1 MIKLFSEFNKKTALR
16 AVVFGFIAIGGGIF
30 AVRIVS
36 AAWTGPTANPPNNN
50 PSFWISTV
58 PPASPVVY
66 YGTGGGKVG
75 IGTSTPSASLV
86 DKSLDVVGDINAA
99 RICIGG
105 VCKNDWG
112 AVSGLTDAFNKVA
125 NNANVTQFSAVGG
138 DRIQFDAGSGL
149 GVSFLSASN
158 RVTYNLVDCPTTG
171 QILKDNGSG
180 WICGTDNGGNISS
193 GTITG
198 QTLWW
203 DNILSQWTAGNNI
216 MVNSSSTGAPTG
228 FDPNYRTTIGN
239 SAAGSSLGGI
249 KAEVNGLTA
258 PAIYLNNAASGGL
271 SLDTGSFQLRG
282 VAAGSV
288 SVPGAGNGRI
298 YYDST
303 NNKFKCWEGGVLKD
317 CITATGGA
325 ATLVQN
331 NSAVLNTVTPIV
343 QIQVA
348 GDAAYRLNLGLDS
361 TSRPQIQFGGG
372 SSQDLRFYRSA
383 PATLTLDN
391 NAGGAANLNV
401 TGSYQQ
407 NGISGT
413 TAAACTGGQ
422 FLTGTLSGGIIISG
436 GCSTPSVSTALRADN
451 GSGAANDYVAR
462 IKLSADTIGYRAR
475 LGLDA
480 SSNGTLQFGPGVAS
494 AIDTSIFRIGTGQLR
509 LDNYMGIAGGVDT
522 NYGLTLSTRGVKA
535 ESSSATQPAGY
546 FDNTSTGPDLII
558 NGAAQNWPSINSSG
572 ILTNNGSGLLTW
584 VAAGASITCSPT
596 CTTNYIPKF
605 NSASTVGNSQIF
617 DNGTNVG
624 IGTTSPDQKLHVQGT
639 LQVGDDLFPGSFINI
654 IGAGISTDFGI
665 QAGGELNP
673 DAKWRIY
680 GNTNEL
686 RLMFDVG
693 ESVVMSLVSGN
704 VGIGDTSPT
713 SLLTVGATDQ
723 FQVNLS
729 GNIVKINN
737 ITYSWPSVQGGSS
750 QVLTN
755 NGSGT
760 LTWAP
765 VSATATQ
772 VSREAVSLSSDYVAR
787 IRVGAEANYR
797 AVLGLTSTDVP
808 QLQFGGGGAS
818 APDLTLYRGSSPR
831 ASFKTGNPIFIDN
844 SYLGVGITG
853 AEDVDTNFRITTIRG
868 GIKAESSSAT
878 QPAGYFNN
886 TSTGPD
892 ININGASYNW
902 PSANASGA
910 LTNNGS
916 GLLTW
921 TPVGASGGGWTDDGT
936 AVRLTTSTDNVGIGT
951 STPQMA
957 YALTVRAQPG
967 GMIFRGEDSAG
978 TSRFEINSG
987 GAVNIDALGSA
998 SGSIFSVL
1006 NGSATNYALFNAAA
1020 GTTNLFN
1027 LQLAGA
1033 SKFIVTA
1040 SGQTFLN
1047 SRTNSGPATEINGYY
1062 LQTNGSGTLTW
1073 APVSAT
1079 ATTVSQDSGDAVTN
1093 NYVSRIKLASP
1104 TDTTGYRAWLGL
1116 DGSSRG
1122 ALRFGPGGAG
1132 TFDTA
1137 LYRNSANILQFDY
1150 ALTTEGNA
1158 DPAYHITLNSNLFAN
1173 NPRGGIKADIN
1184 ESDTVQSNIAAY
1196 FSAANSAI
1204 GNYALL
1210 TGSGNVGIGD
1220 TTPLSLLTVGNGD
1233 LFQVNSSGNIVKIN
1247 NITYS
1252 WPSLQGGA
1260 NQVLTNNG
1268 SGGLTWVAA
1277 GACTTC
1283 FHNNGDSFTGLA
1295 TLGTNDAYEL
1305 AFETGGTEKMR
1316 IAFGNVGIGDT
1327 TPLSLLTVG
1336 NGDLFQVNSSGNIV
1350 KINNIT
1356 YSWPSSAPTAVN
1368 QVLSVQTVAGGILQW
1383 ASATQVSNDS
1393 GAAGSYVARIKAT
1406 ADGVG
1411 SYRAVLGLNGALNG
1425 ALDFGPGSAGVI
1437 DTSIY
1442 RAGVG
1447 EVRINN
1453 YLGVNAGV
1461 DTNYRITTS
1470 GGGIKAETSTA
1481 TQSAGY
1487 FRNISGTTDGKQGV
1501 WIESS
1506 LLTMTGLATQ
1516 TATAAA
1522 GQGRIYFD
1530 ATLNRF
1536 RVSESN
1542 GVWKDLI
1549 PSGGSVTSSG
1559 SANYIP
1565 KFTTASNI
1573 GNSLMYDSGTGIG
1586 IGTTAPSVNTE
1597 FEIVGGT
1604 GDGDIVVRHSAGAT
1618 LKLSGQSAVGAV
1630 YTTTNHPL
1638 YLGANGTNS
1647 YVTIATT
1654 GNVGIGL
1661 TNPATKLE
1669 VLGTLTVSTVA
1680 GNGAGKINA
1689 GTIDPPYTIGGKK
1702 YATYL
1707 PAMIG
1712 QKEETTGNISVTES
1726 VQGVGYR
1733 YVINFANTTEASD
1746 LWLFAKTTNLK
1757 NNMDKMVVLLTPDK
1771 DVRTWYNV
1779 DASNFS
1785 LTIYSSAPAKV
1796 SYRLT
1801 APRFDAGSWL
1811 NTRFDG
1817 PEGFIIQ

>member
-75 IGTSTPSASLV
+75 IGTSTPSASLA
-86 DKSLDVVGDINAA
+86 DKSLDVAGDINAA
-99 RICIGG
+99 RICING

-149 GVSFLSASN
+149 GVSFFSASN

-288 SVPGAGNGRI
+288 SVPGVGNGRI

-317 CITATGGA
+317 CITPTGGA

-331 NSAVLNTVTPIV
+331 NAAVLNTVTPIA

-372 SSQDLRFYRSA
+372 SSQDLRFYRSV

-401 TGSYQQ
+401 TGAYQQ
-407 NGISGT
+407 NGTSGVSV
-413 TAAACTGGQ
+413 AACTAGQ
-422 FLTGTLSGGIIISG
+422 FLTGTVAGGIVTSG
-436 GCSTPSVSTALRADN
+436 SCSTPSVSNALRADN
-451 GSGAANDYVAR
+451 GSGVASDYVAR
-462 IKLSADTIGYRAR
+462 IKLSTDTTGYRAR

-480 SSNGTLQFGPGVAS
+480 SSRGALEFGLGGGAT
-494 AIDTSIFRIGTGQLR
+494 ALDTSIYRIGAGQLR
-509 LDNYMGIAGGVDT
+509 LDNYLGIAGGVDT

-558 NGAAQNWPSINSSG
+558 NGAAQNWPSANSSG

-584 VAAGASITCSPT
+584 VAAGASITCNPT
-596 CTTNYIPKF
+596 CTTNYVPKF

-665 QAGGELNP
+665 QAGGETNP

-680 GNTNEL
+680 GNTNEP

-693 ESVVMSLVSGN
+693 EIMVVSLVGGNVGIGTTAPGAKLEVAGQVKITGGIPGAGKVLTSDSVGLATWQTPSAAPATTVSQDSGDAVTNNYVSRIKLASPTDTTGYRALLGLDGSSRGALRFGPGGAGTFDTALYRNSANVLQFDYALTTEGNADPAYHITLNSNLFANNPRGGIKAN
-704 VGIGDTSPT
+704 VGIGDTNPL
-713 SLLTVGATDQ
+713 SLLTVGNGDL
-723 FQVNLS
+723 FQVNSS

-737 ITYSWPSVQGGSS
+737 ITYSWPSLQGGAN

-760 LTWAP
+760 LTWAAP
-765 VSATATQ
+765 SATATQ
-772 VSREAVSLSSDYVAR
+772 VSRDAVSLSSDYVAR

-831 ASFKTGNPIFIDN
+831 ASFKTANPIFIDN

-892 ININGASYNW
+892 ININGAAYNW
-902 PSANASGA
+902 PGANSSGI

-921 TPVGASGGGWTDDGT
+921 VSAGASITCNPTCTTNYVPKFNSASTVGNSQIFDNGT
-936 AVRLTTSTDNVGIGT
+936 NVGIGT
-951 STPQMA
+951 TGPNLKTQIESATGGLPASSGTTQGAGGRLRLSTGGGTGILDMGVAGATGGWLQM
-957 YALTVRAQPG
+957 T
-967 GMIFRGEDSAG
+967 DS
-978 TSRFEINSG
+978 SN
-987 GAVNIDALGSA
+987 L
-998 SGSIFSVL
+998 
-1006 NGSATNYALFNAAA
+1006 ATNYPLLLNPNGGNVGIGITAPGAKLEVAGQVKITGGIPGAGKVLTSDAA
-1020 GTTNLFN
+1020 G
-1027 LQLAGA
+1027 LATWQIPSA
-1033 SKFIVTA
+1033 A
-1040 SGQTFLN
+1040 
-1047 SRTNSGPATEINGYY
+1047 PATQVSKDNGVI
-1062 LQTNGSGTLTW
+1062 S
-1073 APVSAT
+1073 
-1079 ATTVSQDSGDAVTN
+1079 D
-1093 NYVSRIKLASP
+1093 YVARIKLNA
-1104 TDTTGYRAWLGL
+1104 DTLYRAQLGL
-1116 DGSSRG
+1116 DGGGRG
-1122 ALRFGPGGAG
+1122 ALQFGGGAG
-1132 TFDTA
+1132 VYDAVF
-1137 LYRNSANILQFDY
+1137 YRNTANVLQFDY

-1158 DPAYHITLNSNLFAN
+1158 DPAYHITLNANTFTN

-1184 ESDTVQSNIAAY
+1184 ESDTVPT
-1196 FSAANSAI
+1196 SASVI
-1204 GNYALL
+1204 P
-1210 TGSGNVGIGD
+1210 I
-1220 TTPLSLLTVGNGD
+1220 
-1233 LFQVNSSGNIVKIN
+1233 LFH
-1247 NITYS
+1247 
-1252 WPSLQGGA
+1252 
-1260 NQVLTNNG
+1260 
-1268 SGGLTWVAA
+1268 
-1277 GACTTC
+1277 C
-1283 FHNNGDSFTGLA
+1283 
-1295 TLGTNDAYEL
+1295 
-1305 AFETGGTEKMR
+1305 
-1316 IAFGNVGIGDT
+1316 
-1327 TPLSLLTVG
+1327 
-1336 NGDLFQVNSSGNIV
+1336 
-1350 KINNIT
+1350 
-1356 YSWPSSAPTAVN
+1356 
-1368 QVLSVQTVAGGILQW
+1368 
-1383 ASATQVSNDS
+1383 
-1393 GAAGSYVARIKAT
+1393 
-1406 ADGVG
+1406 
-1411 SYRAVLGLNGALNG
+1411 
-1425 ALDFGPGSAGVI
+1425 
-1437 DTSIY
+1437 
-1442 RAGVG
+1442 
-1447 EVRINN
+1447 
-1453 YLGVNAGV
+1453 
-1461 DTNYRITTS
+1461 
-1470 GGGIKAETSTA
+1470 
-1481 TQSAGY
+1481 
-1487 FRNISGTTDGKQGV
+1487 
-1501 WIESS
+1501 
-1506 LLTMTGLATQ
+1506 
-1516 TATAAA
+1516 
-1522 GQGRIYFD
+1522 
-1530 ATLNRF
+1530 
-1536 RVSESN
+1536 
-1542 GVWKDLI
+1542 
-1549 PSGGSVTSSG
+1549 
-1559 SANYIP
+1559 
-1565 KFTTASNI
+1565 
-1573 GNSLMYDSGTGIG
+1573 
-1586 IGTTAPSVNTE
+1586 
-1597 FEIVGGT
+1597 
-1604 GDGDIVVRHSAGAT
+1604 
-1618 LKLSGQSAVGAV
+1618 
-1630 YTTTNHPL
+1630 
-1638 YLGANGTNS
+1638 
-1647 YVTIATT
+1647 
-1654 GNVGIGL
+1654 
-1661 TNPATKLE
+1661 
-1669 VLGTLTVSTVA
+1669 
-1680 GNGAGKINA
+1680 
-1689 GTIDPPYTIGGKK
+1689 
-1702 YATYL
+1702 
-1707 PAMIG
+1707 
-1712 QKEETTGNISVTES
+1712 
-1726 VQGVGYR
+1726 
-1733 YVINFANTTEASD
+1733 
-1746 LWLFAKTTNLK
+1746 
-1757 NNMDKMVVLLTPDK
+1757 
-1771 DVRTWYNV
+1771 
-1779 DASNFS
+1779 
-1785 LTIYSSAPAKV
+1785 
-1796 SYRLT
+1796 
-1801 APRFDAGSWL
+1801 
-1811 NTRFDG
+1811 
-1817 PEGFIIQ
+1817 

>member
-1 MIKLFSEFNKKTALR
+1 M
-16 AVVFGFIAIGGGIF
+16 
-30 AVRIVS
+30 
-36 AAWTGPTANPPNNN
+36 
-50 PSFWISTV
+50 
-58 PPASPVVY
+58 
-66 YGTGGGKVG
+66 
-75 IGTSTPSASLV
+75 
-86 DKSLDVVGDINAA
+86 
-99 RICIGG
+99 
-105 VCKNDWG
+105 
-112 AVSGLTDAFNKVA
+112 
-125 NNANVTQFSAVGG
+125 
-138 DRIQFDAGSGL
+138 
-149 GVSFLSASN
+149 
-158 RVTYNLVDCPTTG
+158 
-171 QILKDNGSG
+171 
-180 WICGTDNGGNISS
+180 
-193 GTITG
+193 
-198 QTLWW
+198 
-203 DNILSQWTAGNNI
+203 
-216 MVNSSSTGAPTG
+216 
-228 FDPNYRTTIGN
+228 
-239 SAAGSSLGGI
+239 
-249 KAEVNGLTA
+249 
-258 PAIYLNNAASGGL
+258 
-271 SLDTGSFQLRG
+271 
-282 VAAGSV
+282 
-288 SVPGAGNGRI
+288 
-298 YYDST
+298 
-303 NNKFKCWEGGVLKD
+303 
-317 CITATGGA
+317 
-325 ATLVQN
+325 VQN
-331 NSAVLNTVTPIV
+331 NAAVLNTVTPIA

-372 SSQDLRFYRSA
+372 SSQDLRFYRSV

-401 TGSYQQ
+401 TGAYQQ
-407 NGISGT
+407 NGTSGVSV
-413 TAAACTGGQ
+413 AACTAGQ
-422 FLTGTLSGGIIISG
+422 FLTGTVAGGIVTSG
-436 GCSTPSVSTALRADN
+436 SCSTPSVSNALRADN
-451 GSGAANDYVAR
+451 GSGVASDYVAR
-462 IKLSADTIGYRAR
+462 IKLSTDTTGYRAR

-480 SSNGTLQFGPGVAS
+480 SSRGALEFGLGGGAT
-494 AIDTSIFRIGTGQLR
+494 ALDTSIYRIGAGQLR
-509 LDNYMGIAGGVDT
+509 LDNYLGIAGGVDT

-558 NGAAQNWPSINSSG
+558 NGAAQNWPSANSSG

-584 VAAGASITCSPT
+584 VAAGASITCNPT
-596 CTTNYIPKF
+596 CTTNYVPKF

-665 QAGGELNP
+665 QAGGETNP

-680 GNTNEL
+680 GNTNEP

-693 ESVVMSLVSGN
+693 EIMVVSLVGGN
-704 VGIGDTSPT
+704 VGIGTTAP
-713 SLLTVGATDQ
+713 GAKLEVAGQ
-723 FQVNLS
+723 
-729 GNIVKINN
+729 VKI
-737 ITYSWPSVQGGSS
+737 TGGIPGAGK
-750 QVLTN
+750 VLTSDSV
-755 NGSGT
+755 G
-760 LTWAP
+760 LATWQ
-765 VSATATQ
+765 T
-772 VSREAVSLSSDYVAR
+772 
-787 IRVGAEANYR
+787 
-797 AVLGLTSTDVP
+797 
-808 QLQFGGGGAS
+808 
-818 APDLTLYRGSSPR
+818 
-831 ASFKTGNPIFIDN
+831 
-844 SYLGVGITG
+844 
-853 AEDVDTNFRITTIRG
+853 
-868 GIKAESSSAT
+868 
-878 QPAGYFNN
+878 
-886 TSTGPD
+886 
-892 ININGASYNW
+892 
-902 PSANASGA
+902 PSA
-910 LTNNGS
+910 
-916 GLLTW
+916 
-921 TPVGASGGGWTDDGT
+921 
-936 AVRLTTSTDNVGIGT
+936 
-951 STPQMA
+951 
-957 YALTVRAQPG
+957 
-967 GMIFRGEDSAG
+967 
-978 TSRFEINSG
+978 
-987 GAVNIDALGSA
+987 
-998 SGSIFSVL
+998 
-1006 NGSATNYALFNAAA
+1006 
-1020 GTTNLFN
+1020 
-1027 LQLAGA
+1027 
-1033 SKFIVTA
+1033 
-1040 SGQTFLN
+1040 
-1047 SRTNSGPATEINGYY
+1047 
-1062 LQTNGSGTLTW
+1062 
-1073 APVSAT
+1073 AP

-1104 TDTTGYRAWLGL
+1104 TDTTGYRALLGL

-1137 LYRNSANILQFDY
+1137 LYRNSANVLQFDY

-1196 FSAANSAI
+1196 FSAANSTI

-1220 TTPLSLLTVGNGD
+1220 TNPLSLLTVGNGD

-1425 ALDFGPGSAGVI
+1425 ALDFGPGGAGVI

-1447 EVRINN
+1447 QVRINN

-1530 ATLNRF
+1530 ATANKF
-1536 RVSESN
+1536 KVSENGGGYVNLVGGAAISYVESYLASDFAGPAIANTYSN
-1542 GVWKDLI
+1542 TSATGLSINLPTAGTWLI
-1549 PSGGSVTSSG
+1549 T
-1559 SANYIP
+1559 
-1565 KFTTASNI
+1565 SNI
-1573 GNSLMYDSGTGIG
+1573 IVTDNTFSGFPNVNF
-1586 IGTTAPSVNTE
+1586 TAKLWDGVTVESSTQA
-1597 FEIVGGT
+1597 VGGYVQAT
-1604 GDGDIVVRHSAGAT
+1604 SMTLSGIVITSVANTSYRVDVASGAGAFFIMAT
-1618 LKLSGQSAVGAV
+1618 AINNVA
-1630 YTTTNHPL
+1630 
-1638 YLGANGTNS
+1638 GANAS
-1647 YVTIATT
+1647 SIRA
-1654 GNVGIGL
+1654 I
-1661 TNPATKLE
+1661 
-1669 VLGTLTVSTVA
+1669 
-1680 GNGAGKINA
+1680 KI
-1689 GTIDPPYTIGGKK
+1689 
-1702 YATYL
+1702 
-1707 PAMIG
+1707 
-1712 QKEETTGNISVTES
+1712 Q
-1726 VQGVGYR
+1726 
-1733 YVINFANTTEASD
+1733 
-1746 LWLFAKTTNLK
+1746 
-1757 NNMDKMVVLLTPDK
+1757 
-1771 DVRTWYNV
+1771 
-1779 DASNFS
+1779 
-1785 LTIYSSAPAKV
+1785 
-1796 SYRLT
+1796 
-1801 APRFDAGSWL
+1801 
-1811 NTRFDG
+1811 
-1817 PEGFIIQ
+1817 